1 MNPLVAPTSETT
13 PTLLNS
19 PPPTHL
25 KHRCLYLLPYEGF
38 DGQYSNH
45 TDCKYLGVGI
55 AQYREGEDTPVS
67 VKSWRKPED
76 KWSRQSEELPT
87 HRNID
92 MTILQAL
99 VMQHDWPDTVAVPAK
114 TFIHQNEEIVLRR
127 LEPVNSQCRQER
139 ETTLERLK
147 VLKALLN
154 NMPNI

>member
-1 MNPLVAPTSETT
+1 MNPLVVPTSETT

-25 KHRCLYLLPYEGF
+25 KHRSLYLLPYEPF
-38 DGQYSNH
+38 DGRYKKN

-55 AQYREGEDTPVS
+55 AQYREGDDTPIS

-76 KWSRQSEELPT
+76 KWSRQSEEIPT

-92 MTILQAL
+92 MTILQAIVL
-99 VMQHDWPDTVAVPAK
+99 QHDWPETVAVPAG
-114 TFIHQNEEIVLRR
+114 TFVDQKEEIVLRR
-127 LEPVNSQCRQER
+127 LGDTNQQCRAER
-139 ETTLERLK
+139 EETLERLK
-147 VLKALLN
+147 VLKKILN